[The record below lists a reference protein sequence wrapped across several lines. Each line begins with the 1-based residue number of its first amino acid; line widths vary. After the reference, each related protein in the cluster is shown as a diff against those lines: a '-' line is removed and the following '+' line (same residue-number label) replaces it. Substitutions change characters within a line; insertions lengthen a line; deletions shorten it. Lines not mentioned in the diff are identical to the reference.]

1 MSKLYLH
8 LGAPK
13 TGSTALQ
20 RNVFER
26 IEPGKGSLLYIGKYG
41 KNNNNFF
48 VELCS
53 SINKWS
59 LEEFL
64 HGYKAINEVLREKI
78 REYPDGLLVSDES
91 FIVVS
96 YSINGKIT
104 VKDKID
110 RLSKIFEGVP
120 VELILSIRNQVTA
133 CYSLYKELYSNY
145 KFLGGLSLPPR
156 INDTWEELYAT
167 YDYSLI
173 VDGLKSK
180 GVVSNF
186 YVFLY
191 EDFQKNPSLEC
202 EKIMDFIGFNVGSIG
217 DIPVTNNKKTSAGM
231 TVLPDKSLKRFV
243 EILVLKNRLFL
254 FVVNFPLIRNALS
267 FFWKNFG
274 GVLDKF
280 RIKNNERLPLE
291 DKDFEV
297 IARKRF
303 SASNRRLASSDSFLR
318 DAMEKYG
325 YYLK

>member
-26 IEPGKGSLLYIGKYG
+26 IEPDKGNFLYIGKYG
-41 KNNNNFF
+41 ENNNNFF
-48 VELCS
+48 SELCS

-64 HGYKAINEVLREKI
+64 YRYKAINEALREKI

-96 YSINGKIT
+96 YSVNGKIT

-110 RLSKIFEGVP
+110 RLSKVLEGVP
-120 VELILSIRNQVTA
+120 VELILSIRNQATA

-145 KFLGGLSLPPR
+145 KILGGVSLPPK
-156 INDTWEELYAT
+156 INDSWEELYAT

-173 VDGLKSK
+173 VDGFISK
-180 GVVSNF
+180 GVASNL

-202 EKIMDFIGFNVGSIG
+202 EKLMDFIGFDIGSIG
-217 DIPVTNNKKTSAGM
+217 DMPVVNNKKTSSGM
-231 TVLPDKSLKRFV
+231 TILPDKSLKRFV
-243 EILVLKNRLFL
+243 EILILKNRIFL
-254 FVVNFPLIRNALS
+254 FVVKFPLIRNVLS
-267 FFWKNFG
+267 LIWRNFG

-291 DKDFEV
+291 DKEFEV
-297 IARKRF
+297 IAKKRF
-303 SASNRRLASSDSFLR
+303 SASNRRLASNDSSLR

>member
-26 IEPGKGSLLYIGKYG
+26 IEPGKENFIYIGKYG
-41 KNNNNFF
+41 EKNNNFF
-48 VELCS
+48 AELCS

-59 LEEFL
+59 FEEFL
-64 HGYKAINEVLREKI
+64 HGYKAINEALKEKI
-78 REYPDGLLVSDES
+78 REYPGGLLVSDES

-96 YSINGKIT
+96 YSVNGKIT

-110 RLSKIFEGVP
+110 RLSKVFEGVP
-120 VELILSIRNQVTA
+120 VELILSIRNQATA

-145 KFLGGLSLPPR
+145 KILGGVSLPPK
-156 INDTWEELYAT
+156 INDSWEELYAT

-173 VDGLKSK
+173 VDSFRSK
-180 GVVSNF
+180 GVVSNL

-191 EDFQKNPSLEC
+191 EDFQNNPSLEC
-202 EKIMDFIGFNVGSIG
+202 EKILEFMGIDIGSIG
-217 DIPVTNNKKTSAGM
+217 DIPVTNNKKTSSGM
-231 TVLPDKSLKRFV
+231 TILPDKSLKRFV
-243 EILVLKNRLFL
+243 EILVLKNRFFL
-254 FVVNFPLIRNALS
+254 FFVNLPLIRNALS
-267 FFWKNFG
+267 FIWKNFG

-280 RIKNNERLPLE
+280 KIKNNEMLPLE
-291 DKDFEV
+291 DKEFEV

-303 SASNRRLASSDSFLR
+303 LASNRRLASSDTSLR